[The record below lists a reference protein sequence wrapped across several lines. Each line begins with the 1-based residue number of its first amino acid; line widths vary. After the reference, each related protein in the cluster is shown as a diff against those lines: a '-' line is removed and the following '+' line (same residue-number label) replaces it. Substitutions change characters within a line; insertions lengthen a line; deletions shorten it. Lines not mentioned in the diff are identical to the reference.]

1 MKRALITLFISLLT
15 ISSAVSQTI
24 AKITDVDFRI
34 ENNKIVVVYNITGYQ
49 PGEIFTIGLS
59 FVPGDFKTVNP
70 AFVYGDIGP
79 NVIGGLNKSIVW
91 NIEQENFTL
100 TGTIKAVVKI
110 LSSSYISAQPADNAV
125 IQTAKKPLGGP
136 GYAFLSMILPGT
148 GGYFVEENKTR
159 AIVFNV
165 VGGAVLISVI
175 ASVIEIGDL
184 NKQYDAASPAEKQGI
199 QNEIDNAE
207 QWFRDASTAYAV
219 IWLTDVLWVP
229 YKGGRNKAKQ
239 RAGSGLTI
247 NYSENRLLAGY
258 RLSF

>member
-1 MKRALITLFISLLT
+1 MKRLLFIF
-15 ISSAVSQTI
+15 ISI
-24 AKITDVDFRI
+24 
-34 ENNKIVVVYNITGYQ
+34 
-49 PGEIFTIGLS
+49 
-59 FVPGDFKTVNP
+59 
-70 AFVYGDIGP
+70 AFVFLDY
-79 NVIGGLNKSIVW
+79 SCR
-91 NIEQENFTL
+91 E
-100 TGTIKAVVKI
+100 
-110 LSSSYISAQPADNAV
+110 SPAD
-125 IQTAKKPLGGP
+125 
-136 GYAFLSMILPGT
+136 
-148 GGYFVEENKTR
+148 
-159 AIVFNV
+159 V

-219 IWLTDVLWVP
+219 IWLTDVLWVT